1 MKKNLLLRLFAP
13 SDDHLATMTIKEQ
26 TQIPMAIYSSFIFI
40 LGFTT
45 TMIAEIIRKTYTPV
59 IFSGVT
65 VILFIIS
72 LSLIRKDKVY
82 SALMI
87 DTIGVLNSI
96 IGIVFFLETGN
107 TTLELYRS
115 VAFLITMAIFNQIFA
130 IKRNQLIVFYIFSMI
145 LWIASCIVQ
154 APKLLLIS
162 ATETISCI
170 AIGSVAFIGANTLI
184 LLLNK
189 QNRVITNNA
198 IAEQKKAK
206 DAFVTIKQ
214 VLDRSSEGL
223 EIGNVLNSEVQT
235 VTKSVTDI
243 DGLYQYLS
251 SEATSLTEK
260 ASTVSSSS
268 VQLMSQVKKMQ
279 DSVESQNAAITETS
293 AAMTEISANLSNIN
307 EIADKR
313 KASMTEMV
321 KTLDSQLTLIKK
333 VVTEV
338 SKVQAS
344 SDGIA
349 AFVETVNNIASQ
361 TNLLA
366 MNASIEAAHAGNAG
380 KGFAV
385 IAMEIRKLSEQT
397 AKNAENISDL
407 LKNNTLLVKSATES
421 ASNCANYTDNSNTE
435 LRNTI
440 LAIEEILAGI
450 GEMDIGT
457 REVMKAL
464 QNIVDE
470 SQITND
476 LVVNSV
482 NEISQQDEAIR
493 HISDFTTTLQERVNS
508 LDSLL
513 TDIKIAITN
522 VHDAA
527 VKNAETSNNITE
539 TLSTTSL

>member
-170 AIGSVAFIGANTLI
+170 TIGSVAFIGANTSI

-214 VLDRSSEGL
+214 VLDQSSEGL